1 MAAEVGIGANARPD
15 HPLFTFCHLRRHA
28 TVAKVG
34 DPAGFTS
41 LQAGLHHPG
50 TAECCNRV
58 RAIVDNCVI
67 PRNGVVTLGPAWSER
82 PSVNSSSRYI
92 GKGGAVIFSFLFRAL
107 LVQTSQ
113 PPK

>member
-34 DPAGFTS
+34 DPAGLTS
-41 LQAGLHHPG
+41 LQAGLVLDQTSLHHPG

-58 RAIVDNCVI
+58 RAIVDNCVLY
-67 PRNGVVTLGPAWSER
+67 PEMVL
-82 PSVNSSSRYI
+82 SRLVLRGQRGHQLI
-92 GKGGAVIFSFLFRAL
+92 HHLVISGRGGL
-107 LVQTSQ
+107 
-113 PPK
+113 